1 MVNGLEPGIYF
12 VSGIDTDAGKSYA
25 TGYVLREAM
34 RNGMRSISQKFIQTG
49 GLGDRGVSVDIDVH
63 RRIMGIP
70 LLEEDKDGT
79 TCPVVFSYPASPH
92 LAAAI
97 DGVPID
103 FAAIEQATERLSRDY
118 DLLLIEGAGGLQVP
132 LTEEYATIDY
142 IRDKGYPVLLT
153 TSGKLGSIN
162 HTLLSIEACRNR
174 GISVAALL
182 YNEYF
187 AETDTVID
195 RDTKAFLQRYVARHL
210 PGCKFIDIPVITEE

>member
-1 MVNGLEPGIYF
+1 MVNGLEPGVYF

-25 TGYVLREAM
+25 TGYVLREAV
-34 RNGMRSISQKFIQTG
+34 RNGMRAISQKFIQTG
-49 GLGDRGVSVDIDVH
+49 GLGSRGVSIDIDIH

-70 LLEEDKDGT
+70 LLDEDRDGT

-92 LAAAI
+92 LAAAM
-97 DGVPID
+97 DGLPID
-103 FAAIEQATERLSRDY
+103 FAAIERSTERLSKDY

-132 LTEEYATIDY
+132 LTEDYATIDY

-174 GISVAALL
+174 GIPVAALL

-187 AETDTVID
+187 AKEDATID
-195 RDTKAFLQRYVARHL
+195 RDTKAYLQRYVDRHL
-210 PGCKFIDIPVITEE
+210 SGCRFIGIPVITAE